1 MLRNASLLSV
11 HVTLFL
17 LGLNQDV
24 QIRQVHSFSLFG
36 KRPRSVPHP
45 HSHPHSHPAARVTN
59 SNSNSWKWFSHHD
72 DQSVLN
78 MAASDMNV
86 DGVGDNVGD
95 NVGDGTMRDHPNPA
109 QQDHN
114 LRAPGTIL
122 TDRILYRFSSTESA
136 VQTPYTI
143 EERQQYIVTDDKLL
157 EPFGDKSII
166 FRGAPVTVGKN
177 EKDDTTRTGT
187 GTAAVGQSKSGAYA
201 KVGPELY
208 TVTNLRHM
216 EMEMEMDI
224 DKNMD
229 NNDSNNDDDSSHNYV
244 MALYCMEHPDIFMGR
259 GLELGR

>member
-1 MLRNASLLSV
+1 MFRNASLLSV
-11 HVTLFL
+11 HVTLLL

-24 QIRQVHSFSLFG
+24 QIRQVRSFSLFG

-45 HSHPHSHPAARVTN
+45 NSHSHSHPAARVTN

-72 DQSVLN
+72 DQSVLK

-95 NVGDGTMRDHPNPA
+95 GTVRD

-122 TDRILYRFSSTESA
+122 TDRILYRFSSTKSA

-143 EERQQYIVTDDKLL
+143 EERQQYIVTDDQLL

-166 FRGAPVTVGKN
+166 FRGAPPAVNVDVGKH
-177 EKDDTTRTGT
+177 EKDDPAR
-187 GTAAVGQSKSGAYA
+187 TAAVGQSNSNSGAYT

-216 EMEMEMDI
+216 EMDVDE
-224 DKNMD
+224 NMD
-229 NNDSNNDDDSSHNYV
+229 NNRKKDDDSSHNYV